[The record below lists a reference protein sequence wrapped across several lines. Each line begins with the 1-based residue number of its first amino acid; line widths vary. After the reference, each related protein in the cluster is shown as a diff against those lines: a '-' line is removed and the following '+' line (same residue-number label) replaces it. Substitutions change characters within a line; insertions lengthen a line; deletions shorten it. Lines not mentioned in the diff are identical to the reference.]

1 MFISLF
7 YTYSN
12 LVQMDFL
19 TGLFPP
25 AKRGS
30 KESFLAV
37 GDQIVP
43 LEFVRNSRARHYI
56 LRLTTEGTAR
66 VTIPWGGSKSQALE
80 FAQTKTA
87 WLDRQIKRTESRRQ
101 IRKWRHGSK
110 IMYRGEWVRLELSV
124 DEGRQQVSFADQTL
138 NVTLSEGDLKEG
150 IEKHLRAI
158 AEQEI
163 PPMVFAAAAEHNVTI
178 SQVQIR
184 NQRSRW
190 GSCSS
195 RGTISLNWRLIQIP
209 EFVRDYLIIHELM
222 HTREMNH
229 SARYWKHVAQTCPGY
244 QRAEKWLTKHSELLR

>member
-1 MFISLF
+1 
-7 YTYSN
+7 
-12 LVQMDFL
+12 MDFL

-37 GDQIVP
+37 GEQVVP
-43 LEFVRNSRARHYI
+43 LEFVRNNRARHYI

-66 VTIPWGGSKSQALE
+66 VTIPWGGSKTQALE
-80 FAQTKTA
+80 FAQTKTG
-87 WLDRQIKRTESRRQ
+87 WLERQIKRTEPRRE
-101 IRKWRHGSK
+101 IRRWRHGSK
-110 IMYRGEWVRLELSV
+110 ILYRGNWVRLAVSV
-124 DEGRQQVSFADQTL
+124 NDGRQHVSFADQTL
-138 NVTLSEGDLKEG
+138 NISLADGDLKDG
-150 IEKHLRAI
+150 IEKHLRRI
-158 AEQEI
+158 AEQEV
-163 PPMVFAAAAEHNVTI
+163 PPLVFELAEHHAVQI

-229 SARYWKHVAQTCPGY
+229 SARYWNHVAHACPDY
-244 QRAEKWLTKHSELLR
+244 ERAEKWLTKHSELLR